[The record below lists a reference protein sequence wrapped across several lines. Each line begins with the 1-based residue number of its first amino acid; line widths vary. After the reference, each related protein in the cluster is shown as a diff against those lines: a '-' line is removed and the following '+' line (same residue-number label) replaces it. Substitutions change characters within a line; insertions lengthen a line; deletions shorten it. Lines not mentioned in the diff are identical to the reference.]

1 MHHWPSIHMLK
12 LGSVSLAQSR
22 TKVSDHTVGFVKSS
36 ASHASRRKFDGP
48 RMEIPAHASPYDDS
62 LAVAVRAA
70 DRAASIIRDSAGSL
84 DDVRV
89 KGVNDFVTTTD
100 EAAQSA
106 IVETI
111 QEAFPDD
118 SILAEEGRES
128 EGPPVVVEGR
138 RWIVDPLDGTTN
150 FMHDVSPYAVSIAL
164 QEEDRIV
171 VGVVLNV
178 PHDQLFT
185 AVADH
190 GLQVN
195 GQSAAVSR
203 TDDIGNALLATGFPY
218 RRFEH
223 TTQYLDVLE
232 RMIRHSKGVRRHGAA
247 SIDLAWL
254 ACGRFDGFF
263 ETGLHPWDVAAGTL
277 LVREGGGRVTDYHD
291 ASGLSPLFDR
301 QVCASNGHVHEA
313 LLGHLASM
321 DDVRL

>member
-1 MHHWPSIHMLK
+1 
-12 LGSVSLAQSR
+12 
-22 TKVSDHTVGFVKSS
+22 
-36 ASHASRRKFDGP
+36 
-48 RMEIPAHASPYDDS
+48 MEIPVHDSPYDDS
-62 LAVAVRAA
+62 LDVAVRAA

-84 DDVRV
+84 DDVRA
-89 KGVNDFVTTTD
+89 KGVNDFVTATD
-100 EAAQSA
+100 EAAQAA
-106 IVETI
+106 IVETL
-111 QEAFPDD
+111 QEAFPAD
-118 SILAEEGRES
+118 SILAEEGDEPD
-128 EGPPVVVEGR
+128 GPPAGVEGR

-150 FMHDVSPYAVSIAL
+150 FMHSVPPYAVSIAL
-164 QEEDRIV
+164 QEEGQMV

-190 GLQVN
+190 GLRVN
-195 GQSAAVSR
+195 GQSTSVSR
-203 TDDIGNALLATGFPY
+203 TDRFGSALLATGFPY

-223 TTQYLDVLE
+223 TDRYLDVLGE
-232 RMIRHSKGVRRHGAA
+232 MIRSSKGVRRHGAA

-277 LVREGGGRVTDYHD
+277 LVREGGGRVTNYHD
-291 ASGLSPLFDR
+291 AAGLSPLFDR
-301 QVCASNGHVHEA
+301 QVCASNGLVHEA